1 MREDSSSGQ
10 SQEAATN
17 RKTPA
22 GIGTEDLTAR
32 ARIRQAAIRRFAAD
46 GIDKARLKDI
56 AADAGVTTPLITHH
70 FGTKDGLRAACD
82 EYLAE
87 QIKEQ
92 KELGLSRPGQ
102 DALQAIREHFIG
114 SALMSYLVQTLSNGS
129 EHVDELVDRM
139 VEDALEYMHIGVDSG
154 ILRDTPKLPQ
164 YIKVLTMW
172 QLGAMV
178 MHRHVKRHLDI
189 DLLDDATDS
198 AIEWAQLAGEILT
211 EPVMLISATDLMGE
225 DAPHTTGEKP
235 ADHTTDGTGAS
246 GAGPRKDQT

>member
-1 MREDSSSGQ
+1 MRDDDRSAQSPDSVTRRQ
-10 SQEAATN
+10 A
-17 RKTPA
+17 PA
-22 GIGTEDLTAR
+22 GIGSEDLTAR
-32 ARIRQAAIRRFAAD
+32 ARIRQAAIRRFAAE

-114 SALMSYLVQTLSNGS
+114 SALTSYLVQTLSTGS
-129 EHVDELVDRM
+129 EHIDELVDTL

-164 YIKVLTMW
+164 YITVLTMW

-198 AIEWAQLAGEILT
+198 AFEWAQLAGEILT
-211 EPVMLISATDLMGE
+211 DPVILVSATDLMG
-225 DAPHTTGEKP
+225 DNAAHNPGVQP
-235 ADHTTDGTGAS
+235 ADHAPDATGTS
-246 GAGPRKDQT
+246 GTAPRKDHT

>member
-102 DALQAIREHFIG
+102 D
-114 SALMSYLVQTLSNGS
+114 LS
-129 EHVDELVDRM
+129 LI
-139 VEDALEYMHIGVDSG
+139 HI
-154 ILRDTPKLPQ
+154 
-164 YIKVLTMW
+164 
-172 QLGAMV
+172 
-178 MHRHVKRHLDI
+178 
-189 DLLDDATDS
+189 
-198 AIEWAQLAGEILT
+198 
-211 EPVMLISATDLMGE
+211 
-225 DAPHTTGEKP
+225 
-235 ADHTTDGTGAS
+235 
-246 GAGPRKDQT
+246 